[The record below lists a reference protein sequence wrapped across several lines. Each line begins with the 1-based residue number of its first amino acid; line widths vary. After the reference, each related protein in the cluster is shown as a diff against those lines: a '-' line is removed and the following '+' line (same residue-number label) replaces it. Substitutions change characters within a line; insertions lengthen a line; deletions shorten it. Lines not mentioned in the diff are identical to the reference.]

1 MSGVPKFLFLF
12 MLLTLPCLAQPSWNL
27 DVQLVRLNPGVKL
40 DYVMEPAQWQQQLK
54 EGEVL
59 DQGSTISTEKEAY
72 LFLGRKC
79 PITYFD
85 PRAGMSQVN
94 YVDVGYK
101 AEFTFTPIEGGRVQL
116 DCLLEKKAFFD
127 QKLPLPTV
135 DVFQTYSTLLVK
147 PGQVA
152 LAAVSR
158 GGVGLTY
165 FKELYPGHH
174 FSGQD
179 TFVWAVCARKL

>member
-1 MSGVPKFLFLF
+1 MRAVRKLLFF
-12 MLLTLPCLAQPSWNL
+12 FVLLTWPCLAQSSWNV
-27 DVQLVRLNPGVKL
+27 DVQLVRLKPGVKL

-72 LFLGRKC
+72 LFLGRKY
-79 PITYFD
+79 PVTFFD

-101 AEFTFTPIEGGRVQL
+101 AALSFTPLEGGRVQL
-116 DCLLEKKAFFD
+116 DCSLEKKAFFD

-135 DVFQTYSTLLVK
+135 DVFQAHSTLLVK

-152 LAAVSR
+152 IAAVSR
-158 GGVGLTY
+158 GGVGVGY
-165 FKELYPGHH
+165 FKELYPGRN
-174 FSGQD
+174 FTD
-179 TFVWAVCARKL
+179 KDLFVWAVCARKL

>member
-1 MSGVPKFLFLF
+1 MSKCLLCIL
-12 MLLTLPCLAQPSWNL
+12 LLTLPCLAQDAWNL
-27 DVQLVRLNPGVKL
+27 EVQLVRLNAGEKV
-40 DYVMEPAQWQQQLK
+40 DYLMEPAQWQQQLK
-54 EGEVL
+54 HGQLL
-59 DQGSTISTEKEAY
+59 DQGSTVTSNKEVS
-72 LFLGRKC
+72 LFLGRKY

-101 AEFTFTPIEGGRVQL
+101 AQFSFTPAADGRLQL
-116 DCLLEKKAFFD
+116 DCSLEKKAFFD

-135 DVFQTYSTLLVK
+135 DVFQTYSTLLVR

-152 LAAVSR
+152 IAACSR

-165 FKELYPGHH
+165 FKELYPGHT
-174 FSGQD
+174 FSEKD
-179 TFVWAVCARKL
+179 TFVWAVCARKLN

>member
-1 MSGVPKFLFLF
+1 MRAVRKFLFLF
-12 MLLTLPCLAQPSWNL
+12 VLLTLPCLAQSSWNV

-40 DYVMEPAQWQQQLK
+40 DYLMEPAQWQQQLQH
-54 EGEVL
+54 GEVL
-59 DQGSTISTEKEAY
+59 EQGSTVATDKAML
-72 LFLGRKC
+72 LFLGRKY
-79 PITYFD
+79 PVTFFD

-94 YVDVGYK
+94 YVDVGFV
-101 AEFTFTPIEGGRVQL
+101 AGLTFTPVEGGRVQL
-116 DCLLEKKAFFD
+116 DCRLEKKAFFD

-174 FSGQD
+174 FSDKD